1 MNIPQPFQYQ
11 GSKRS
16 LAPRILDYFP
26 TRMERIVEPFAGS
39 GAISLACAGRGR
51 SRKYWLNDFNKPLNE
66 LLRLIVDSPKDVS
79 DFYSAIWKDKDG
91 DHIEQFYSVRD
102 QFNETREPRLLLYLL
117 ARCVKGA
124 VRYNSEGRFNQSP
137 DKRRLGTNPKRM
149 RENIS
154 AVSLLLRGKTTF
166 TSKDYREIFSEVT
179 SSDVVYM
186 DPPYQGV
193 CNTRDHRYSSGIEFD
208 EFVEGLQELNRK
220 RVRYIVSYDGRLGDK
235 AYGDPLPD
243 FLDLVLVEI
252 EAGRSS
258 QATLLGQESI
268 TVESLYLSRSLADEV
283 GAIPAYLSYQPIEQA
298 RLLEEPVKYGRVS

>member
-11 GSKRS
+11 GSKRC

-26 TRMERIVEPFAGS
+26 AKMGRLVEPFAGS

-51 SRKYWLNDFNKPLNE
+51 SRNYWLNDFNQPLND
-66 LLRLIVDSPKDVS
+66 LLRLIVESPEEVS
-79 DFYSAIWKDKDG
+79 DFYASLWRDQDA
-91 DHIEQFYSVRD
+91 DHIGQFYAVRD
-102 QFNETREPRLLLYLL
+102 RFNETREPRLLLYLL

-124 VRYNSEGRFNQSP
+124 VRYNSEGHFNQSP

-154 AVSLLLRGKTTF
+154 AVSSLLRGKAAF
-166 TSKDYREIFSEVT
+166 TSKDYREVFSGVT

-193 CNTRDHRYSSGIEFD
+193 CNNRDLRYSAVIVFE
-208 EFVEGLQELNRK
+208 EFVDGLEELNRK
-220 RVRYIVSYDGRLGDK
+220 GVRFLVSYDGRLGDK
-235 AYGDPLPD
+235 SYGEPLPD
-243 FLDLVLVEI
+243 FLDLVLIEI

-268 TVESLYLSRSLADEV
+268 TVESLYLSRTLAAEV
-283 GAIPAYLSYQPIEQA
+283 GAFPAFLSLHTLEQA
-298 RLLEEPVKYGRVS
+298 RLFEAPVKYGRVS